1 MQGVLGQQMEAE
13 IREQPAA
20 LSTNCDR
27 YLQELTEKVGGRQFE
42 MVVIAA
48 RGSSD
53 HAALYARYLI
63 EVYLGIP
70 VSLAAPSVFTKY
82 GAKIRYPKCLCIGIS
97 QSGAAPDVAEVLE
110 TLREDGHTTLA
121 ITNTE
126 GSHATQVAEHSLL
139 LGVGKECSLPATKT
153 YSASLLALHQ
163 LVRALGGKLGD
174 CSSLPDDSWLE
185 STRQAATDAAPIVTS
200 RSPLF
205 SLARGYNFCTAL
217 EQALKLME
225 CALIP
230 CKGYSVADFEHGPK
244 ALVDK
249 RSGAIAF
256 GPITE
261 LDCATVRSPFTP
273 PDTPE
278 TERPIWDAFF
288 AQWLA
293 LEAARIM
300 GVDPDAPPNLNKVTR
315 TL

>member
-1 MQGVLGQQMEAE
+1 MEAE
-13 IREQPAA
+13 IREQPAVLA
-20 LSTNCDR
+20 ANCER
-27 YLQELTEKVGGRQFE
+27 YLEELKDKLSGRRFE

-53 HAALYARYLI
+53 HAALFARYLI

-82 GAKIRYPKCLCIGIS
+82 GAKIHYPKCLCIGIS

-110 TLREDGHTTLA
+110 TLRADGHETLA
-121 ITNTE
+121 ITNTA
-126 GSHATQVAEHSLL
+126 GSRATEVAEHSLL
-139 LGVGKECSLPATKT
+139 LGVGQERSLPATKT

-174 CSSLPDDSWLE
+174 CSSLPDESWLE
-185 STRQAATDAAPIVTS
+185 ATRLAATQAAPIVTS

-244 ALVDK
+244 ALIDK
-249 RSGAIAF
+249 RAGVIGF
-256 GPITE
+256 GPIAE
-261 LDCATVRSPFTP
+261 MDCATVSSPCTP
-273 PDTPE
+273 AEVPE

-300 GVDPDAPPNLNKVTR
+300 GVDPDSPPNLNKVTR

>member
-1 MQGVLGQQMEAE
+1 MEAE

-20 LSTNCDR
+20 LAANCER
-27 YLQELTEKVGGRQFE
+27 YEQELSAILRGSSFD
-42 MVVIAA
+42 MILIAA

-70 VSLAAPSVFTKY
+70 VSLAAPSVWT
-82 GAKIRYPKCLCIGIS
+82 RYNARVRYSRCLCIGIS

-110 TLREDGHTTLA
+110 ALRSDGHTTLG

-126 GSHATQVAEHSLL
+126 GSRLTQVAQHSLCL
-139 LGVGKECSLPATKT
+139 NVGQETSLPATKT
-153 YSASLLALHQ
+153 YSASLLALYQ
-163 LVRALGGKLGD
+163 LVVALGGHLYECTD
-174 CSSLPDDSWLE
+174 VLPTMQWLAD
-185 STRQAATDAAPIVTS
+185 THLAAKDAGPIVTS
-200 RSPLF
+200 RTPMF
-205 SLARGYNFCTAL
+205 SLGRGFGFATAL

-225 CALIP
+225 CALVA

-256 GPITE
+256 GPVPE
-261 LDCATVRSPFTP
+261 MDCAVVKC
-273 PDTPE
+273 PDTPNHVPE
-278 TERPIWDAFF
+278 PLRPIWDCFF